1 MSEELYVQIR
11 SNFQQKDLYELLAI
25 WRSNNRTMWSDTA
38 FEVLHEVLKERIR
51 EIPPQNDPILA
62 DEELIEEVYGENDG
76 LEEWELKL
84 LGSEDQPE
92 LYDPIQTIV
101 LRRNVDRLIVAV
113 IVVYVLLAIL
123 NFQPVRMYFQGVS
136 LSINDVEITVSNM
149 VTTTLG
155 TAVKIAFVYFPLKAL
170 SHILRILMEME
181 FNSRKR

>member
-1 MSEELYVQIR
+1 MSEELYEQIR
-11 SNFQQKDLYELLAI
+11 INFRQKDIYELLDI
-25 WRSNNRTMWSDTA
+25 WRSNNRTIWSDTA
-38 FEVLHEVLKERIR
+38 FEILHEVLKERIR
-51 EIPPQNDPILA
+51 EIPPQNDPVLGNE
-62 DEELIEEVYGENDG
+62 DLNEEVYGENDG

-84 LGSEDQPE
+84 LESEGQPE

-101 LRRNVDRLIVAV
+101 LRRNVDRLIIVV

-136 LSINDVEITVSNM
+136 LSINDVEITASNI
-149 VTTTLG
+149 VTTTLS
-155 TAVKIAFVYFPLKAL
+155 TAIKIAFVYFPLKAL